1 VDDNINL
8 SSFNLDILFQKIFCR
23 RENVFKMISRT
34 LLIFGALVGMGAVLI
49 SRQEHDEGALMGD
62 WSDPPP
68 LPIFI
73 LVNVL
78 AGAFRSMADALTPP
92 PIKMIDM
99 AFAYHT
105 TILAHICQKFT
116 IPDFLATGPKTIEEI
131 AQHMK
136 HKGDKEDIERLMYA
150 LAADGMTKLDKN
162 SPDPNAPRFVN
173 SALSAVL
180 RSDHPNSCRGFIGHN
195 VDDLW
200 NAWGSLPL
208 AFGPDAVDAWDVA
221 WPEYPLKEGGI
232 WKLYEANDW
241 REEQFG
247 R

>member
-1 VDDNINL
+1 
-8 SSFNLDILFQKIFCR
+8 
-23 RENVFKMISRT
+23 MISRT
-34 LLIFGALVGMGAVLI
+34 LLIVGALVGMGAVLI
-49 SRQEHDEGALMGD
+49 TRQEHNEEALMGD

-116 IPDFLATGPKTIEEI
+116 IPDFLATGPKTVEEI
-131 AQHMK
+131 AHHMK
-136 HKGDKEDIERLMYA
+136 HKGGKEDVERLMYA

-162 SPDPNAPRFVN
+162 SPDPSAPRFVN

-180 RSDHPNSCRGFIGHN
+180 RSDHPNSCRGFVGHN

-200 NAWGSLPL
+200 NVWGSLPL
-208 AFGPDAVDAWDVA
+208 AFGPDAVDAFDVA

-232 WKLYEANDW
+232 WKLYEASDW